1 MSDTRVNRKS
11 RSKSPPK
18 QQYRAAGEVLRA
30 RPVEGEVNH
39 GVLTR
44 KIIAR
49 FPKIL
54 AALAK

>member
-1 MSDTRVNRKS
+1 MSDTRVNRKN
-11 RSKSPPK
+11 RPKSASK
-18 QQYRAAGEVLRA
+18 QQQLAVTEVLRA
-30 RPVEGEVNH
+30 RPIKGDANYAA
-39 GVLTR
+39 LTR